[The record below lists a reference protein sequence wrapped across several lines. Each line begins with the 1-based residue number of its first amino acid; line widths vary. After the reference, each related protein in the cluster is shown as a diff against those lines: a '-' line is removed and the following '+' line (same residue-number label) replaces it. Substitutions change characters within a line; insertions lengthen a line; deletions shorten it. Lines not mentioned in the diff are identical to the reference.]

1 MLRPYATRNA
11 DHYFENLLAIKILK
25 NHSSRQI
32 SKSFS
37 GLLIG
42 RKKKFFFN
50 FRELSAYY
58 LQISMFIDKLLLLR
72 SPIFLINSNNVI
84 E

>member
-32 SKSFS
+32 FFKNIFWSFDWE
-37 GLLIG
+37 
-42 RKKKFFFN
+42 KKDYFFQFSRIICVLFTNFDVYRQVITFAITNFFN
-50 FRELSAYY
+50 KF
-58 LQISMFIDKLLLLR
+58 K
-72 SPIFLINSNNVI
+72 
-84 E
+84 